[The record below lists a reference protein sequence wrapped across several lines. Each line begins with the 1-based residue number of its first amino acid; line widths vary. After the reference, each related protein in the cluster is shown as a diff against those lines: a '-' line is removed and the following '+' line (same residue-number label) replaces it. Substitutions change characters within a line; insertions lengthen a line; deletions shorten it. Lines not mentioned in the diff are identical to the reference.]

1 MAKMRTTKKEKT
13 TKDEY
18 VMVPI
23 EMNGQTVMM
32 KVFKPESA
40 PKSITARC

>member
-1 MAKMRTTKKEKT
+1 MAKVHNTKKEKSS
-13 TKDEY
+13 KDDY